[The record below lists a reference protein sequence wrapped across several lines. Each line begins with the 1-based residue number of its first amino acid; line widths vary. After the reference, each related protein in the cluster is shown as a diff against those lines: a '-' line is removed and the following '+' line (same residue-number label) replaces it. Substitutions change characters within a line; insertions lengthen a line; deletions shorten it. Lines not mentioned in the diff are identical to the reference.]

1 MDSCGMIF
9 SVPGSK
15 SILQRLLVLLAHSKG
30 ELCVHNYNACDDVL
44 EMERALQI
52 FGYEVDRSR
61 DMVNF
66 RYSEARHRQ
75 STHDYSFEASATAYR
90 LWIGVL
96 ANLPGIRSRVKAS
109 KLLHSRGIAP
119 LCSALRSLGAGCRE
133 IDNSLIID
141 GIALP
146 GGILS
151 PQMHLSSQFASS
163 LLLAAPFMK
172 DDLTLRLPANPVSM
186 PYLRLSA
193 AMLRLF
199 GARVDDVLGQITVER
214 GQYNMPEQFT
224 VDSDL
229 SSAAFLAIQAALGRE
244 IAKLRLFLNP
254 EIEQPDMAIWNI
266 LREMGARIETVGNVY
281 RIHPSALH
289 GISLDLTDT
298 PDLMPVLSITALFCN
313 SPSRF
318 SGIGRLIHKESN
330 RLLGICKA
338 LDLLGAQYRLEEDAI
353 SILPLVTDVPA
364 CTLDTQQDHRL
375 VMAFSLVRMRYSQV
389 RISEKKSL
397 SKSVPCR
404 KH

>member
-1 MDSCGMIF
+1 MDSCGMIH

-30 ELCVHNYNACDDVL
+30 ELRVHNYNACDDVL

-90 LWIGVL
+90 LWISVL

-141 GIALP
+141 GNALP

-151 PQMHLSSQFASS
+151 PEMHLSSQFASS
-163 LLLAAPFMK
+163 LLLAAPFMT
-172 DDLTLRLPANPVSM
+172 DDITLRLPANPVSI
-186 PYLRLSA
+186 PYLKLSEQ
-193 AMLRLF
+193 MLQLF
-199 GARVDDVLGQITVER
+199 GAEVIESPSAITVKR
-214 GQYNMPEQFT
+214 GDFRLSEEFT

-229 SSAAFLAIQAALGRE
+229 STAAFLAIGAALGDE
-244 IAKLRLFLNP
+244 VTELRLSLHP
-254 EIEQPDMAIWNI
+254 ELVQPDLAIWSI
-266 LREMGARIETVGNVY
+266 LTDMGARIENTEAVY
-281 RIHPSALH
+281 RVHPSRLR
-289 GISLDLTDT
+289 GISLDLSDN
-298 PDLMPVLSITALFCN
+298 PDLMPVLSIAALFCS

-318 SGIGRLIHKESN
+318 SGIGRLVHKESN
-330 RLLGICKA
+330 RVQGIARA
-338 LDLLGAQYRLEEDAI
+338 LDALGACYDLDDDAI
-353 SILPLVTDVPA
+353 SIAPLDSEPPP
-364 CTLDTQQDHRL
+364 CTLDTQHDHRL
-375 VMAFSLVRMRYSQV
+375 VMAFSLLARRFPQV
-389 RISEKKSL
+389 QPSERASL
-397 SKSVPCR
+397 SKSVPI
-404 KH
+404 